1 MLILNVFLKRLI
13 VILLRIIQIFHK
25 QENIKIIFLALLLI
39 KLFVLTINSVKK
51 LSWTE
56 ERMLLTNLLNHSLV
70 STIIV
75 GKW

>member
-1 MLILNVFLKRLI
+1 MLILNAFLKRLI

-25 QENIKIIFLALLLI
+25 QENIKIIFLAVLLI
-39 KLFVLTINSVKK
+39 KLFVLTINSVKN

-56 ERMLLTNLLNHSLV
+56 ERMLLTKLLNHSLV

>member
-25 QENIKIIFLALLLI
+25 QENIKFIFLAVLLI